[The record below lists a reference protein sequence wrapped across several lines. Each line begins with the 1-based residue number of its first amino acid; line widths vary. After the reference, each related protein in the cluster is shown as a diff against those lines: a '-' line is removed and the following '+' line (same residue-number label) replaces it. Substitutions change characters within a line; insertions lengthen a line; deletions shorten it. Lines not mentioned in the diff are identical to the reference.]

1 MIYGL
6 LKKGI
11 KQIPVCCESNRFWAF
26 LLKGFKVFLEGIYC
40 NIYGELRGKFERKLK
55 ENEKKIISF

>member
-11 KQIPVCCESNRFWAF
+11 KQIPVCCESNWFWAF
-26 LLKGFKVFLEGIYC
+26 LLKGFKVFLEGIYF
-40 NIYGELRGKFERKLK
+40 NIDGELRGKFERK
-55 ENEKKIISF
+55 